1 MTTVLMRNANN
12 VFSYVSHALIIQL
25 ALLVTA
31 LFQQEY
37 ILSAFVLLVK
47 YSIFNNI
54 KF

>member
-1 MTTVLMRNANN
+1 MMMVLMRNASN
-12 VFSYVSHALIIQL
+12 VFSYAPHALIIQL

-31 LFQQEY
+31 LLQQEY

-47 YSIFNNI
+47 YSIFNLI